1 MDKRVLRRVLLIV
14 TSALNW
20 AFSAGYVRELYV
32 FMMEM
37 EFIRPAGELTVD
49 GEDFSP
55 FAELAFTGVSRVL
68 IHLSAAAYTA
78 VSAVFILIFS
88 LLLRAVTKRL
98 GGVTRAD
105 LKFAGRTI
113 AVSSLLAFVAGILL
127 SNTSLLKYVVALS
140 WQQPLFMWLVYYRGV
155 KKLMIDNVKESE

>member
-1 MDKRVLRRVLLIV
+1 M

-20 AFSAGYVRELYV
+20 AFSAGYVREMFFLMREFDYV
-32 FMMEM
+32 RPTGAFM
-37 EFIRPAGELTVD
+37 AD
-49 GEDFSP
+49 GEDISP
-55 FAELAFTGVSRVL
+55 IVDLVVTGTSRIFIELSSVVYA
-68 IHLSAAAYTA
+68 A

-105 LKFAGRTI
+105 LSFAGRTI

-140 WQQPLFMWLVYYRGV
+140 WQQPLFMWLVYYRGI
-155 KKLMIDNVKESE
+155 KKLTVNS